1 MISARPGALAS
12 APHRGGRLSLLTA
25 KGSDTMHRRLPML
38 PAMLAMAGALAAAVP
53 LGAQTPASP
62 PGAPPASARL
72 KDYVDADVH
81 FMQGMIHH
89 HQQAV
94 VMSAMAPSHGA
105 SDRIQLLAR
114 KIDLS
119 QNDEMAFMRRWL
131 ADRGLAVPDTG
142 GHDHMM
148 MQMPGMLTPE
158 QMQRLDQARGAE
170 FDRLFLA
177 GMIQHHQ
184 GALTMVKTLF
194 AAPGGGQEPV
204 LFGFAADVDS
214 GQRAE
219 IERMQQMLNALPT
232 QRSPAP

>member
-1 MISARPGALAS
+1 M
-12 APHRGGRLSLLTA
+12 LTV
-25 KGSDTMHRRLPML
+25 KGSVTMHRRIPTL
-38 PAMLAMAGALAAAVP
+38 PAVLVAAAALAVVP
-53 LGAQTPASP
+53 PLRAQTPAP
-62 PGAPPASARL
+62 AAPPATARL

-94 VMSAMAPSHGA
+94 VMSAMAPTHGA
-105 SDRIQLLAR
+105 SDRIQLLAK

-131 ADRGLAVPDTG
+131 QDRGLPVPDVG

-148 MQMPGMLTPE
+148 MHMPGMLTPE
-158 QMQRLDQARGAE
+158 QMQQLDQARGAE
-170 FDRLFLA
+170 FDRLFLT
-177 GMIQHHQ
+177 GMIQHHE
-184 GALTMVKTLF
+184 GALTMVKALF
-194 AAPGGGQEPV
+194 DAPGAGQEPT

-219 IERMQQMLNALPT
+219 IERMQQMLNAVPT
-232 QRSPAP
+232 PRSPAP

>member
-1 MISARPGALAS
+1 MMRSRFRMPLTALVMAGTLTTVAPACAQTAGTSTSRPAPAAS
-12 APHRGGRLSLLTA
+12 A
-25 KGSDTMHRRLPML
+25 
-38 PAMLAMAGALAAAVP
+38 
-53 LGAQTPASP
+53 
-62 PGAPPASARL
+62 SA
-72 KDYVDADVH
+72 KDYVPADVE

-94 VMSAMAPSHGA
+94 LMSAMAPTHGA
-105 SDRIQLLAR
+105 SDRIQLLAK

-119 QNDEMAFMRRWL
+119 QTDEMAFMRRWL
-131 ADRGLAVPDTG
+131 QDRGLPVPDVG
-142 GHDHMM
+142 AHGHMDHMDM
-148 MQMPGMLTPE
+148 AGHTMLMPGMLTPE
-158 QMQRLDQARGAE
+158 QMQQLDQARGAE

-184 GALTMVKTLF
+184 GALTMVQELF
-194 AAPGGGQEPV
+194 DAPGGGQEPT
-204 LFGFAADVDS
+204 LFGFAAEVDA